1 MEYASKSTNNF
12 GRSDAAHREVKT
24 KNGPGLP
31 VMVWTN
37 KSILLTMPMRQELTT
52 FCEPGQVPKRLCM
65 TSIIVCN
72 TENGKNTRYF
82 YLIMNILSFKINYFI
97 KSDMLRG
104 NLTIF
109 IYCFIKTLYSFNG
122 RDKMSPNKSNLKP
135 V

>member
-37 KSILLTMPMRQELTT
+37 KSMLLTMPMRQELTT
-52 FCEPGQVPKRLCM
+52 FS
-65 TSIIVCN
+65 TSIILCN
-72 TENGKNTRYF
+72 VKNTRYV

-97 KSDMLRG
+97 KSDMLSG
-104 NLTIF
+104 NQP
-109 IYCFIKTLYSFNG
+109 Y
-122 RDKMSPNKSNLKP
+122 NLNLLF
-135 V
+135 